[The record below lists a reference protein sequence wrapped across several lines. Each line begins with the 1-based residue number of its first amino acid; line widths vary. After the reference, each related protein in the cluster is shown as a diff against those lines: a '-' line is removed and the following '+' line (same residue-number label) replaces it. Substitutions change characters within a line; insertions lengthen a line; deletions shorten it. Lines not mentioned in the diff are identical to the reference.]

1 MKSVGE
7 LIAAFEGNQ
16 KTASSGPLPEVK
28 KFCIECWLM
37 KYYSILESIWVKQ
50 DIYKWV

>member
-28 KFCIECWLM
+28 K
-37 KYYSILESIWVKQ
+37 ILHWMLTYEIL
-50 DIYKWV
+50 